1 MQNKFI
7 LCAIIL
13 LFTFSGF
20 AQQLPLNSC
29 GIVHTYDA
37 SGNRLKRIY
46 FCNNGVDPY
55 PTRASQTNSVTE
67 EIQLIDALYPN
78 PTSGKFS
85 VIFSKPLENAS
96 VFVTD
101 VNGKAVQQF
110 KASGNKVDFNLSSE
124 AAGTYFMKINDA
136 RNTIMKK
143 VVKQ

>member
-20 AQQLPLNSC
+20 AQQLPLNTC

-37 SGNRLKRIY
+37 SGNRLKRVY
-46 FCNNGVDPY
+46 FCNNGIDPY
-55 PTRASQTNSVTE
+55 PTRVSQTTSITE
-67 EIQLIDALYPN
+67 EVQLIDALYPN
-78 PTSGKFS
+78 PTTGKFS
-85 VIFSKPLENAS
+85 VTFSKPLKNAE
-96 VFVTD
+96 VFITD
-101 VNGKAVQQF
+101 VSGKVVQHF
-110 KASGNKVDFNLSSE
+110 KAGGNKVDFNLSSE

-136 RNTIMKK
+136 GNIIMKK